1 MSSEDPADDRIQPK
15 MLGPHHITNFVEKK
29 QTILRTVEWT
39 LDNMRRM
46 DDMLF
51 DDKDLQEFAKKISE
65 ACQIFCEQGCGGIF
79 DCAYCWIHE
88 GLKDLN
94 ETAADAKLSQS

>member
-1 MSSEDPADDRIQPK
+1 MSSKDPADDITKPL
-15 MLGPHHITNFVEKK
+15 LGPHQITDFVEKK

-65 ACQIFCEQGCGGIF
+65 ACQIFCEKGCGGTF
-79 DCAYCWIHE
+79 DCKYCWIHE
-88 GLKDLN
+88 GLRDLN
-94 ETAADAKLSQS
+94 ETANDAKLSQT

>member
-1 MSSEDPADDRIQPK
+1 MSSEDPVDDRTQH
-15 MLGPHHITNFVEKK
+15 MLGPHQITDFVEKK
-29 QTILRTVEWT
+29 QRILHTVEWT

-65 ACQIFCEQGCGGIF
+65 ACQIFCEKGCGGIF
-79 DCAYCWIHE
+79 DCEYCWIHA
-88 GLKDLN
+88 GLKDLS
-94 ETAADAKLSQS
+94 EIAVGEKISQE

>member
-1 MSSEDPADDRIQPK
+1 MSGEDPVDDKNVP
-15 MLGPHHITNFVEKK
+15 MCGPHHITNFIEKK
-29 QTILRTVEWT
+29 QTILRTIEWT
-39 LDNMRRM
+39 LNNMRRM

-65 ACQIFCEQGCGGIF
+65 ACQIFCEHGCGGTF

-94 ETAADAKLSQS
+94 ETATDLKLSQT

>member
-1 MSSEDPADDRIQPK
+1 MSSEDPADDKNVP
-15 MLGPHHITNFVEKK
+15 MLGPHHITDFVEKK
-29 QTILRTVEWT
+29 KTILRTVEWT

-51 DDKDLQEFAKKISE
+51 DDSDLQEFAKKISE
-65 ACQIFCEQGCGGIF
+65 ACEVFCEKGCGGTF
-79 DCAYCWIHE
+79 DCEYCWIHA

-94 ETAADAKLSQS
+94 ETAADAKLAQR

>member
-1 MSSEDPADDRIQPK
+1 MSSEDPADDKNVP
-15 MLGPHHITNFVEKK
+15 MLGPRRITDFVEKK
-29 QTILRTVEWT
+29 KTILSTIEWT

-51 DDKDLQEFAKKISE
+51 DDKDLQKFAKKISE
-65 ACQIFCEQGCGGIF
+65 ACEVFCEKGCGGTF
-79 DCAYCWIHE
+79 DCEYCWIHA

-94 ETAADAKLSQS
+94 ETAADAKLAQR

>member
-1 MSSEDPADDRIQPK
+1 MDSKDPADNRNQH
-15 MLGPHHITNFVEKK
+15 MLGPHQITDFIEKK

-51 DDKDLQEFAKKISE
+51 DNIDLQEFAKKISE
-65 ACQIFCEQGCGGIF
+65 ACQIFCKKGCGGIF
-79 DCAYCWIHE
+79 DCEYCWIHE
-88 GLKDLN
+88 GLRDLN
-94 ETAADAKLSQS
+94 ETAADAKLSQT

>member
-1 MSSEDPADDRIQPK
+1 MPEE
-15 MLGPHHITNFVEKK
+15 HHITDFEQKK

-39 LDNMRRM
+39 LDNMKRM

-51 DDKDLQEFAKKISE
+51 DDSDLQEFANKISN
-65 ACQIFCEQGCGGIF
+65 ACQIFCEKGCGGAF

-88 GLKDLN
+88 GLRDLN
-94 ETAADAKLSQS
+94 ELISDEKQ